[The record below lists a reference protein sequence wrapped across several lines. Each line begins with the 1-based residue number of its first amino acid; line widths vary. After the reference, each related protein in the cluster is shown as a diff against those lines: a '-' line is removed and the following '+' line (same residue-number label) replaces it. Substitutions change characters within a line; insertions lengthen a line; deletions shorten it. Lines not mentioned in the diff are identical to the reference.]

1 MGEKRPMVRKSGLMV
16 RLFALHAAALALL
29 LFAVFA
35 LWLPAARRVFPVWL
49 PAGLSALWLCLARLT
64 WKKVTVPFRET
75 EKLLSLFAS
84 GYTVEGVYDIRYPY
98 SAGMRETFVRLN
110 ELLDTSRLLQASKR
124 QEQFLALQN
133 QINPHFLYN
142 TLEGIRSESLAAGL
156 TPVAEMTE
164 ALSSFFRYTISA
176 MDNLVTVEDELGNVE
191 TYFLIQQYRFGKRL
205 HLLID
210 IPESDRSEIL
220 SYRLPKLILQP
231 IVENSIIHGLER
243 KVGDGT
249 LRVRIEA
256 TATRLLVT
264 VSDDGLGMEPERL
277 DELTRGL
284 AVRSLTYAGAGKTRG
299 GIAVVNVNNRI
310 KLLFG
315 EQYGITVTSTPGV
328 GTDVEIVLP
337 RIGGSADGMRDAP
350 EVRLPGERP

>member
-1 MGEKRPMVRKSGLMV
+1 MKRQYGLLV
-16 RLFALHAAALALL
+16 RLFVLHAASLALL
-29 LFAVFA
+29 AFAVLP
-35 LWLPAARRVFPVWL
+35 LWLPSARTVFPLWF
-49 PAGLSALWLCLARLT
+49 PAALSALWFALAGFT
-64 WKKVTVPFRET
+64 WKKAAVPFRET

-142 TLEGIRSESLAAGL
+142 TLEGIRSEALAAGL
-156 TPVAEMTE
+156 VTVAEMTE

-205 HLLID
+205 RLLIE
-210 IPESDRSEIL
+210 IPECDRAEIL
-220 SYRLPKLILQP
+220 SYRLPKLVLQP

-249 LRVRIEA
+249 LRIRLEA

-264 VSDDGLGMEPERL
+264 VSDDGVGMEAERL
-277 DELTRGL
+277 EELIRSL

-315 EQYGITVTSTPGV
+315 EQYGITVTSTAGV

-337 RIGGSADGMRDAP
+337 RIGGAGEVP
-350 EVRLPGERP
+350 ELPPFRERP